1 MLSGTEADIVKSIS
15 RLGQAT
21 KGQISREM
29 RISTDYVELLC
40 RYLVRKGYLIC
51 AKGYYSLAKD
61 ATEKHEVVHGSLAH
75 DATEKHEVVH
85 GKVMGV
91 SYYSLAEDAT
101 EKLPPVV
108 TPHIDRKLKYLEY
121 FEKAYQRFKKQIS
134 ESLKVRR

>member
-1 MLSGTEADIVKSIS
+1 MLSGTEANIVKSIS

-21 KGQISREM
+21 KGQISREVGF
-29 RISTDYVELLC
+29 SSGYVDLLC

-51 AKGYYSLAKD
+51 AKGCYSLAK
-61 ATEKHEVVHGSLAH
+61 
-75 DATEKHEVVH
+75 
-85 GKVMGV
+85 
-91 SYYSLAEDAT
+91 DAT

-134 ESLKVRR
+134 ESLKIRR

>member
-21 KGQISREM
+21 KGRISREM

-51 AKGYYSLAKD
+51 AKGRYSLAK
-61 ATEKHEVVHGSLAH
+61 
-75 DATEKHEVVH
+75 
-85 GKVMGV
+85 
-91 SYYSLAEDAT
+91 DAT

-121 FEKAYQRFKKQIS
+121 FEKAYQRLKKQIN

>member
-1 MLSGTEADIVKSIS
+1 MLSGTEANIVKSIS

-51 AKGYYSLAKD
+51 AKGCY
-61 ATEKHEVVHGSLAH
+61 SLAH

-85 GKVMGV
+85 G
-91 SYYSLAEDAT
+91 SLAKDAT

-121 FEKAYQRFKKQIS
+121 FEKAYQRLKKQIN

>member
-1 MLSGTEADIVKSIS
+1 MLSGTEANIVKSIS

-21 KGQISREM
+21 KGQISREVGF
-29 RISTDYVELLC
+29 SSGYVDLLC

-51 AKGYYSLAKD
+51 AKGCY
-61 ATEKHEVVHGSLAH
+61 SLAH

>member
-1 MLSGTEADIVKSIS
+1 MLSGTEANIVKSIS

-51 AKGYYSLAKD
+51 AKGCY
-61 ATEKHEVVHGSLAH
+61 SLAH

-85 GKVMGV
+85 G
-91 SYYSLAEDAT
+91 SLAKDAT

-108 TPHIDRKLKYLEY
+108 TPHIDRKLKYLEC
-121 FEKAYQRFKKQIS
+121 FKKAYQRLKKQIN